1 MTMSISVLVP
11 AFNASRTIGATLE
24 SVLHQTLPPAEIIVL
39 DDGST
44 DDTAEIVR
52 RFAPQVKLIST
63 RNAGA
68 AAARNTLYLQSS
80 GELLAFLDSDD
91 LWHPNHLQIHSAL
104 AAKFPEAVALFSEHI
119 NFDGFADYQWEKTN
133 GAVGSSELISALDFF
148 ARYHKSPGPFSS
160 MSFCSV
166 PRSTFTR
173 LTEPPFQANGA
184 EDYYFFTRINL
195 FGPIAFSSAQT
206 VAYRFHAGSLSSNK
220 LRVVGI
226 AVQAYELL
234 EREYK
239 DFPDKRFYKAFQNAV
254 ASKRRHYAKLLFGAS
269 AVAAGRDQ
277 LRRSLG
283 DSSAP
288 ISLSKSLG
296 LLLAS
301 YLPEMLRPRWPGSS
315 RQEVIPDTR

>member
-1 MTMSISVLVP
+1 MPNDNYIITPATIQEPPTRFLQKLKFLGPGFILSASI
-11 AFNASRTIGATLE
+11 
-24 SVLHQTLPPAEIIVL
+24 
-39 DDGST
+39 
-44 DDTAEIVR
+44 
-52 RFAPQVKLIST
+52 
-63 RNAGA
+63 
-68 AAARNTLYLQSS
+68 
-80 GELLAFLDSDD
+80 
-91 LWHPNHLQIHSAL
+91 
-104 AAKFPEAVALFSEHI
+104 
-119 NFDGFADYQWEKTN
+119 
-133 GAVGSSELISALDFF
+133 VGSGELISALDFF

-239 DFPDKRFYKAFQNAV
+239 DFPDQRFYKAFQNAV
-254 ASKRRHYAKLLFGAS
+254 ASKRRHYAKLLFGAG
-269 AVAAGRDQ
+269 AVASGRDQ

-288 ISLSKSLG
+288 ISSTPSTVRT
-296 LLLAS
+296 
-301 YLPEMLRPRWPGSS
+301 P
-315 RQEVIPDTR
+315 